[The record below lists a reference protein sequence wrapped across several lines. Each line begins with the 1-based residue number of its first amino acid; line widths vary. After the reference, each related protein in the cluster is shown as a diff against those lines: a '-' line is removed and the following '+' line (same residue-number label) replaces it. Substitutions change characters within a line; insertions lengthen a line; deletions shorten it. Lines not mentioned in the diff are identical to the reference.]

1 MTAFSFA
8 ETVPAE
14 TAITTKLGATTS
26 DKAKSTTDIGK
37 AVKLSTTVANC
48 HVLCAINDEIRGFL
62 RNVEA
67 TTIDSGFS
75 WGSIVEEGWQRVIA
89 GVHHTGT
96 ASGTGATA
104 TFIALAPGDLVV
116 ADTQAVFGT
125 ADSANQWAQASGLY
139 GTGVPTYTTQPSEI
153 ASTNSVPAGRVKI
166 GTPTTHKWEVM
177 SLLGGTGLA
186 ETEILIRRI

>member
-1 MTAFSFA
+1 MTAFSFT

-75 WGSIVEEGWQRVIA
+75 WGSIVEEGWQRVIT

-139 GTGVPTYTTQPSEI
+139 GTGVPTHTTQPGEI
-153 ASTNSVPAGRVKI
+153 ASTNSIPAGRVKI
-166 GTPTTHKWEVM
+166 GTPTTHRWEVM

-186 ETEILIRRI
+186 GTEILIRRI